1 MRILKY
7 RYKGGRLTNHQ
18 QGSAASAA
26 KFFTERQ
33 IIMKKVI
40 SIIIS
45 ILLIAALAAPAV
57 FAAGEQK
64 THNYDDYINYR
75 DPLANT
81 YRRLT
86 EDKKLKAVYFGGS
99 VTAGYGSSNAG
110 LYSWQSLSSAWLKS
124 NFPEAN
130 ISVVNTAIGESGTY
144 LGTYRLEQDVIA
156 QNPDLLFIE
165 YAINDKY
172 KGSSKEQAALQY
184 ETIVRE
190 VRSALPNCD
199 IVTLLV
205 TDKTASELLPEL
217 YPTAAGHEMIAEAYN
232 IPTANVGAALI
243 ASMSDKSAEWDTYFT
258 DTVHPTDAGYKKY
271 YDCLEEFLYNS
282 LICEDLSSADVGHNM
297 PEIQSEHLLD
307 GNRMSLMGERMQGYL
322 VSADGFT
329 YSDQLYYGPAATPH
343 MGYYTCPKGTAGEIT
358 FSFEGTELAIWTNF
372 YNGSTVDISVDGG
385 EASRVTCDRHAPTT
399 LVSKLESRVHTVKIK
414 PVTFGD
420 DTTEMKIGAIF
431 FRDETKQTLGK
442 GTAVKELITV
452 DPVKVGDTSVT
463 LNFGETG
470 SKDWFV
476 ITRKGGTY
484 SQRLGKSGHDY
495 DYCVAGGSVTHELN
509 DPITAGEY
517 EVILLLNDGYT
528 EGGRFG
534 FTVGALI
541 LNRETYYSSEKI
553 EVNWAK
559 VPSSVGWAA
568 VYPKDYTDKYK
579 YCDYISKGE
588 ASFPSGQSGRYNGYT
603 WPLETGDYTAV
614 FYDGSGYTVNCTVDF
629 SVIGTSVTVTPKE
642 MYVGHSESVTIEIS
656 SGGLAANAY
665 HRVRLYKAKS
675 GFGTGNTGFGNAGIN
690 FSNDNLI
697 GDATGFTTD
706 ANGGA
711 TVTQTLHQKITDPGV
726 YGYAIIDS
734 TWDTK
739 AIAFIEIK
747 DAARVSISRTSVPL
761 GANIP
766 LALKVTAGDGG
777 LEANKYYKIRL
788 YSGWNG
794 TTGFGS
800 SGINFGGGLKGE
812 AGVTTDANGAFNI
825 LLSSHVKGITETGNY
840 VYCIMDGW
848 NTVAR
853 AFFDVTAATD
863 PFPEDAPSVKLD
875 KNTVILGSSEQLTFS
890 VANSAELG
898 LIAGKKYNVR
908 LMRTKDGFGVND
920 SGFGE
925 SGLNFSSILGE
936 GTGITLDENGSG
948 SASQSIHS
956 ELITEPGV
964 YAYVLMD
971 GWSTVARVFFEV
983 KKAPGDVNGDGAA
996 DIRDLIHLKKMYAGI
1011 IEKTDAGDINGD
1023 GNLDATDLAELK
1035 KILLLK

>member
-232 IPTANVGAALI
+232 IPTVNVGAALI

-553 EVNWAK
+553 EVNWAN

-579 YCDYISKGE
+579 YCDYISK
-588 ASFPSGQSGRYNGYT
+588 ATLPSR
-603 WPLETGDYTAV
+603 
-614 FYDGSGYTVNCTVDF
+614 
-629 SVIGTSVTVTPKE
+629 
-642 MYVGHSESVTIEIS
+642 
-656 SGGLAANAY
+656 
-665 HRVRLYKAKS
+665 RVRAAAI
-675 GFGTGNTGFGNAGIN
+675 T
-690 FSNDNLI
+690 
-697 GDATGFTTD
+697 AT
-706 ANGGA
+706 
-711 TVTQTLHQKITDPGV
+711 PGRLKR
-726 YGYAIIDS
+726 AII
-734 TWDTK
+734 
-739 AIAFIEIK
+739 
-747 DAARVSISRTSVPL
+747 P
-761 GANIP
+761 
-766 LALKVTAGDGG
+766 
-777 LEANKYYKIRL
+777 
-788 YSGWNG
+788 
-794 TTGFGS
+794 
-800 SGINFGGGLKGE
+800 
-812 AGVTTDANGAFNI
+812 
-825 LLSSHVKGITETGNY
+825 
-840 VYCIMDGW
+840 
-848 NTVAR
+848 
-853 AFFDVTAATD
+853 
-863 PFPEDAPSVKLD
+863 PFS
-875 KNTVILGSSEQLTFS
+875 
-890 VANSAELG
+890 
-898 LIAGKKYNVR
+898 
-908 LMRTKDGFGVND
+908 M
-920 SGFGE
+920 
-925 SGLNFSSILGE
+925 
-936 GTGITLDENGSG
+936 
-948 SASQSIHS
+948 
-956 ELITEPGV
+956 
-964 YAYVLMD
+964 M
-971 GWSTVARVFFEV
+971 
-983 KKAPGDVNGDGAA
+983 AA
-996 DIRDLIHLKKMYAGI
+996 DIP
-1011 IEKTDAGDINGD
+1011 
-1023 GNLDATDLAELK
+1023 
-1035 KILLLK
+1035 